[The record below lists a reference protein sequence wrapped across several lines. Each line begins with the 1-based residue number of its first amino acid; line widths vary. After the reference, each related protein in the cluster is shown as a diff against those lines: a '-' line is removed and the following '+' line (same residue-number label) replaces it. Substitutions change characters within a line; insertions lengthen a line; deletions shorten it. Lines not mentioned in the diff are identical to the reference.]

1 MIDRLVV
8 NMLAFMLSGLPAA
21 SPALAADHPASRP
34 AASAPDTVEFTRD
47 IVYGKGGDHDL
58 MLNLARPKNMAGP
71 LPCVVLIHGGGWS
84 GGNREQLDEASWHA
98 TTHGYIAA
106 TVGYRLAPTAV
117 WPGQINDVKCAV
129 RFLRANAA
137 KYGIDPNHVGAVG
150 FSAGAHLAMLLGST
164 DVKDGLEGDGGCPN
178 QSSKVQAVVSFFGPT
193 DLTAPELLPD
203 LSPVLKRFMGARLS
217 EKPELY
223 KQASPVNHVTRD
235 SAPMLLFQGT
245 LDPLVNWSQAV
256 KMAEVLTKNDVDGR
270 VELLMGLGHGWGEPE
285 MTRTSNATFAFLDQ
299 KLKPAAKH

>member
-1 MIDRLVV
+1 MLDRLVA
-8 NMLAFMLSGLPAA
+8 NMLAFMLSGLAA
-21 SPALAADHPASRP
+21 TPALAADGPATRP
-34 AASAPDTVEFTRD
+34 AKTAPDTVEYTRN
-47 IVYGKGGDHDL
+47 IVYGKGGDRDL
-58 MLNLARPKNMAGP
+58 MLNLARPKHMNGP

-84 GGNREQLDEASWHA
+84 GGDRLQLEEACWHA
-98 TTHGYIAA
+98 TTHGYVAA

-129 RFLRANAA
+129 RFLRANAV
-137 KYGIDPNHVGAVG
+137 KYGIDPNHIGAVG

-164 DVKDGLEGDGGCPN
+164 DAKDGLEGTGGCPN

-203 LSPVLKRFMGARLS
+203 LSPVLKRFIGARLS

-223 KQASPVNHVTRD
+223 KQASPVNHVSRD

-285 MTRTSNATFAFLDQ
+285 MTRTANATYAFLDE
-299 KLKPAAKH
+299 KLKPTAKH